1 MGYGRN
7 SYGYDSCGCGNYGS
21 NNYGSGD
28 CGCDTFFKNI
38 ARGEHVKVFL
48 KGGDCVSGS
57 FVSVEGNTVELAN
70 ADCNSYNECKCDKKK
85 VRIITICCDDIVAV
99 EV

>member
-7 SYGYDSCGCGNYGS
+7 SYGYDSCGCGDYGS

-28 CGCDTFFKNI
+28 CNCDTFFKNI